1 MIGRTTVIT
10 NGWLGVVNL
19 VAWLA
24 LLLGVGYVVA
34 VFVVG
39 PLWLR
44 RRTGT
49 SGWVASLGANP
60 AEKTASVL
68 FLLGCALEL
77 SHPVLVLA
85 GVALPRAAF
94 PVAVGVAGV
103 AGSVISVVLA
113 LAGQHQMGR
122 SWRTSID
129 PEHPAP
135 LVTTGPFRVVRNPT
149 YTSLLANSLALGLLV
164 PTPAALAA
172 ILVCLLALQLQ
183 TRRVEEP
190 HLRRVYGELYHRYA
204 RRVGRFLPTI
214 GRLPGS

>member
-1 MIGRTTVIT
+1 VD
-10 NGWLGVVNL
+10 LVV
-19 VAWLA
+19 WLA

-44 RRTGT
+44 SRTGT
-49 SGWVASLGANP
+49 SGWVASLGANST
-60 AEKTASVL
+60 EKAASVL
-68 FLLGCALEL
+68 FLLGCTLEL
-77 SHPVLVLA
+77 GNPVLVLA
-85 GVALPRAAF
+85 GIALPRATF

-122 SWRTSID
+122 SWRTSIA
-129 PEHPAP
+129 PAHLAP
-135 LVTTGPFRVVRNPT
+135 LITAGPFRVVRNPT

-172 ILVCLLALQLQ
+172 ILVCLSALQLQ
-183 TRRVEEP
+183 TRWVEEP
-190 HLRRVYGELYHRYA
+190 HLRRVYGEPYRRYA
-204 RRVGRFLPTI
+204 RRVGRFLPAI